1 LATQAIKDLL
11 LEAGPFARL
20 SAMEQRTRL
29 VMYYQPWFLGDFK
42 IDTVNNIRSVQRLT
56 THAKLMGLA
65 VGVVLQ
71 AILEEASGRSPAP
84 AVEPVTRGLE
94 IRQGDLVSVGR
105 PTNTDTDVEVGPVSI
120 SQVGLRGSADTY
132 VSDHP
137 DEGQG
142 DPAEP
147 VAAAAPPPAPS
158 RPRSRSNRVK

>member
-1 LATQAIKDLL
+1 MATQAIKDLL

-71 AILEEASGRSPAP
+71 AILEEASGRYLSIDTQEHRSPAP
-84 AVEPVTRGLE
+84 AVEPVT
-94 IRQGDLVSVGR
+94 
-105 PTNTDTDVEVGPVSI
+105 
-120 SQVGLRGSADTY
+120 
-132 VSDHP
+132 
-137 DEGQG
+137 
-142 DPAEP
+142 PAC
-147 VAAAAPPPAPS
+147 
-158 RPRSRSNRVK
+158 